1 MNFKQSH
8 EKIAENIDVLYKLGF
23 VDFYFQES
31 GRGRRFIYIN
41 SSKGIEVV
49 IEDINSPDVITIEYR
64 KIEIRPS
71 WTFVNTVKL
80 KDLPSEIQYIET
92 VVNTILSA
100 NEERLLIKQKML

>member
-23 VDFYFQES
+23 VDFYFKES

-41 SSKGIEVV
+41 ASTGIEVV
-49 IEDINSPDVITIEYR
+49 IRDINSPDVITIDYR
-64 KIEIRPS
+64 KTQIGPS

-80 KDLPSEIQYIET
+80 KDIPSEIQYIET

-100 NEERLLIKQKML
+100 NEKRIIK